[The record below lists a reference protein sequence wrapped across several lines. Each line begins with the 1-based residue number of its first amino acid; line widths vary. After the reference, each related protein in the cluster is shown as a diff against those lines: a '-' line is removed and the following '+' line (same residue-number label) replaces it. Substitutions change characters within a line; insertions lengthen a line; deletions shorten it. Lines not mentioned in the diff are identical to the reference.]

1 MSTHKWQK
9 LSKIS
14 DRKLL
19 DLKPHLDTII
29 KKVEQPRY
37 IADDPVLF
45 LHAFEEKQDQLLAGF
60 LAALMAWGR
69 RDIVINKVYN
79 VLECM
84 DHRPHDFIINYSESK
99 RERFDGF
106 KHRTFKP
113 VDIHWLITIL
123 QRILQKHGDFELFWQ
138 VCYHQARQTDTHLME
153 VFPWR
158 FFEMAPESAARTQK
172 HVSSA
177 ARNSACKRLWLFLR
191 WTVRRNSMVDLP
203 LMDFINPSELMI
215 PLDVHVARYS
225 RALGLLQRAGND
237 WKAVVELT
245 QTLRKLSPHDPAKYD
260 YALFGMGVYPE
271 LVPDRFIVNSSQ
283 L

>member
-1 MSTHKWQK
+1 MSSRHQ

-14 DRKLL
+14 DSKL
-19 DLKPHLDTII
+19 DELKPYLDSII
-29 KKVEQPRY
+29 QKVETPAY
-37 IADDPVLF
+37 IPDDPVLF
-45 LHAFEEKQDQLLAGF
+45 IHAYDGKQDQLLAGF

-79 VLECM
+79 LLERL
-84 DHRPHDFIINYSESK
+84 DHQPHEFIRNYGESQ
-99 RERFDGF
+99 RYRFEGF

-123 QRILQKHGDFELFWQ
+123 KRILRKYGDFELFWRL
-138 VCYHQARQTDTHLME
+138 CYHEARKTDTHLME
-153 VFPWR
+153 IFPQR
-158 FFEMAPESAARTQK
+158 FFEMAPESASRTRK

-191 WTVRRNSMVDLP
+191 WTVRRDSVVDQP
-203 LMDFINPSELMI
+203 LMNFINPSELMI

-237 WKAVVELT
+237 WKAVIELT

-260 YALFGMGVYPE
+260 YALFGMGIYPN
-271 LVPDRFIVNSSQ
+271 LVPDKFIINKYTLSD
-283 L
+283 